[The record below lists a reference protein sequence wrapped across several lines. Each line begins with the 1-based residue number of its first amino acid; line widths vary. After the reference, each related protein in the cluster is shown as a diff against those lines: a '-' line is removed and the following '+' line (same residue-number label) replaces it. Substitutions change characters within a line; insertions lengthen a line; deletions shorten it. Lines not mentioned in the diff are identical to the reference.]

1 MAVTQTAL
9 DREMLLVP
17 VQAPGA
23 ATTDGRVLGDL
34 PTSGYAGDR
43 TVATSPD
50 GAVGTT
56 RWGPARIAQS
66 GLAVLAVLAVGVV
79 AQIALLSRLEYRS
92 SQVSSFNSFRTH
104 LALGTAPLG
113 PVGSDHHLLS
123 LGTPMALITIPS
135 LGVRAVVL
143 EGTTASVLTRGPGHV
158 RTSIF
163 PGGGG
168 ASVIFG
174 RASTYGGPFG
184 RIGDLRRGQIITVV
198 TQVGTARFRVIRVRP
213 AGAKVRPP
221 AVGTSRLTL
230 GTASGGFLTPSGVLW
245 VDADKIGKPLAA
257 SSPPAITQLASEAP
271 LATDASTL
279 WALLLWTEALGIL
292 LYGAV
297 WTWRRLG
304 RAQAWIVFT
313 APMLVVWVFISDQI
327 VRLLPNLS

>member
-230 GTASGGFLTPSGVLW
+230 GTA
-245 VDADKIGKPLAA
+245 KPLAA